1 MKRSGSVVSS
11 WSSGK
16 DSCLALYR
24 AIRQGYEVKHLVNFI
39 SKEYK
44 RCCFHGIPS
53 ELIRMQADA
62 IGIPLVQKE
71 VTADMAEYEK
81 EFKESVSA
89 IPSIA
94 GMVFGDIYLDE
105 HKDWVERVCNEIG
118 IRAIEPLWGDGP
130 KKLIEEFLGAGFKA
144 LIVSCQASKM
154 GSEFIG
160 REVDEGLV
168 DELIARGVCPCGEN
182 GEFHTFV
189 VDGPIFSS
197 QIEITEKQA
206 VLKEGFWKHWF
217 MDIKQYK
224 CVAKKR
230 ASRGSPGMIP
240 GTVAQR

>member
-1 MKRSGSVVSS
+1 MKGNGPIVSS

-24 AIRQGYEVKHLVNFI
+24 AMQKGYQVKNLVNFI

-44 RCCFHGIPS
+44 RCCFHGIPA
-53 ELIRMQADA
+53 ELIRMQVDS

-81 EFKESVSA
+81 EFKQTVSG
-89 IPSIA
+89 IGGIE

-105 HKDWVERVCNEIG
+105 HKEWVERVCNEIG
-118 IRAIEPLWGDGP
+118 IKAIEPLWGEDP
-130 KKLIEEFLGAGFKA
+130 KELVQEFLSAGFRA
-144 LIVSCQASKM
+144 LIVSCQESKM

-160 REVDEGLV
+160 REVDEGLA

-197 QIEITEKQA
+197 RIEITEKETL
-206 VLKEGFWKHWF
+206 LKEGFWKHWF
-217 MDIKQYK
+217 MDVKQYK
-224 CVAKKR
+224 CVAKKQ
-230 ASRGSPGMIP
+230 AFRGSPGMIP